1 VVPEF
6 SATLGFAGEI
16 RVALDGDH
24 STIVKYASEED
35 NNFRRVSRNIAG
47 LVRDSRTKDQT
58 ASEHRRPDAGGK
70 TDTT

>member
-6 SATLGFAGEI
+6 SATLGLPGEI

-24 STIVKYASEED
+24 LAIVKYSSEED

-47 LVRDSRTKDQT
+47 LVRAARIKQDS
-58 ASEHRRPDAGGK
+58 
-70 TDTT
+70 TTET